1 MPLYTIQ
8 QVQEQEANAKKTQ
21 EDLMW
26 KERTLEHQHP
36 LLDKQYPSDYQA
48 YFEELEQENR
58 PLKKELTTLRHR
70 NASQIKALQALQDGE
85 RIVWATRF
93 QQKIHFKKS
102 PFAIDK
108 IGGYYQAID
117 DVCPEQPDH
126 QTRNAKRW
134 MIFSRQQPSCLFKVL
149 QELYTDEAD
158 LMLSTEKTSRKILDT
173 EAINWVCINP
183 ERIADE
189 TYEKLSGES
198 LEGMTGS
205 EIVEKKSL
213 FIPLLKK
220 ILKHAQQIAQQEKRG
235 RKKPIK
241 KFFMI
246 DFPAHPISDG
256 CILVLSTHE
265 YKDRLINR
273 PQLQVLRSAYDFQRS
288 FLHIDTKMSKDITE
302 LKQHGMALNQQVT
315 DNLPATEE
323 EEQAMHAAL
332 SSVIEKIEGK
342 TRKETHQALQKL
354 TAAVQPKDTRGQKNP
369 PAKRLQLLSGKDN
382 LKQGI
387 TSVIQKKTT
396 IASYEDIFAKMLK
409 EHETR
414 LFKMKEIINYF
425 RATYHFPYP
434 KEKIQLLVQKLESKI
449 PDRKNELPVIKPFS
463 IYYTTLEKELQKLK
477 TQMDHSHYDDIP
489 KILDNMDYILH
500 HFAVLQSVETFWH
513 DRLQTPD
520 TDKTAFLKTFWE
532 NHQSFLKQYTER
544 LAQGQEKGKKNK
556 FVDQWNEFMTLL
568 EDFVTNINEND
579 LCALCIRLDT
589 IFNSQFIQYL

>member
-1 MPLYTIQ
+1 
-8 QVQEQEANAKKTQ
+8 
-21 EDLMW
+21 
-26 KERTLEHQHP
+26 
-36 LLDKQYPSDYQA
+36 
-48 YFEELEQENR
+48 
-58 PLKKELTTLRHR
+58 
-70 NASQIKALQALQDGE
+70 
-85 RIVWATRF
+85 
-93 QQKIHFKKS
+93 
-102 PFAIDK
+102 
-108 IGGYYQAID
+108 
-117 DVCPEQPDH
+117 
-126 QTRNAKRW
+126 
-134 MIFSRQQPSCLFKVL
+134 
-149 QELYTDEAD
+149 
-158 LMLSTEKTSRKILDT
+158 
-173 EAINWVCINP
+173 
-183 ERIADE
+183 
-189 TYEKLSGES
+189 
-198 LEGMTGS
+198 
-205 EIVEKKSL
+205 
-213 FIPLLKK
+213 
-220 ILKHAQQIAQQEKRG
+220 
-235 RKKPIK
+235 
-241 KFFMI
+241 MI
-246 DFPAHPISDG
+246 DFPAHSISDG
-256 CILVLSTHE
+256 CIVVLSTHE
-265 YKDRLINR
+265 RKDRVINR
-273 PQLQVLRSAYDFQRS
+273 PQAQVFQSAYNFQRS
-288 FLHIDTKMSKDITE
+288 FLHTHTTLQNDIRE
-302 LKQHGMALNQQVT
+302 LQRHGITLNLQVT

-332 SSVIEKIEGK
+332 SSVIEKIEGQ
-342 TRKETHQALQKL
+342 TRKETYQALQQL
-354 TAAVQPKDTRGQKNP
+354 TAAAQTQDRKGRKNP
-369 PAKRLQLLSGKDN
+369 PAKRLQLVSGRDR
-382 LKQGI
+382 LEQGTI
-387 TSVIQKKTT
+387 SVIQKKAT

-500 HFAVLQSVETFWH
+500 HFAVLQSVETFWY